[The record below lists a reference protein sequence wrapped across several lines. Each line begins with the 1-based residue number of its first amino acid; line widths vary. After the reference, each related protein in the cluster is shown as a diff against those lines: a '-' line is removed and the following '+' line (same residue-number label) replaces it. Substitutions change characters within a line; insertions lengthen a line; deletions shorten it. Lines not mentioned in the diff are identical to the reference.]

1 MVRFCAKLEYT
12 KDEVTKV
19 KTVNQYRLGSVVGSG
34 TYCKVKWAE
43 GNDGGRFAIKVF
55 SKSVMERRQCARFDR
70 VGAST
75 ISLREK
81 IESELHILE
90 VLQQHENIT
99 SLIEVINDPEFD
111 KFYVVFE
118 GLLGGPL
125 MEWKSLST
133 CGAYGVN
140 SDPSV
145 VRQCW
150 GSEVR
155 CECGEADPK
164 FGEIAVCTEGIT
176 QYLFRQLL
184 QAVSYIHSRNVVHKD
199 LKPDNV
205 LLSMPLPAA
214 DPRFVQLLGLQE
226 WPSVVARPLPPLE
239 SAATSEVSCTPAAGP
254 GPVTAAADA
263 GESGP
268 GVEMAAPESRTV
280 SQAGQLQSLLA
291 KSGLVLKVSD
301 FNTAVIC
308 DTPDCLIYD
317 AEGTTLFSA
326 PECYVDRDR
335 GIDGKKRDVWSLG
348 CILFV
353 MLFGRCPFW
362 AEEALALQIMI
373 MMEDFTLPHGILTSQ
388 AEDLIRSLLRKD
400 PAGRPIVTSALQHS
414 WLQETGSV

>member
-1 MVRFCAKLEYT
+1 MVNVCTKLEYT

-19 KTVNQYRLGSVVGSG
+19 KTVNQYRLGSVVGTG

-43 GNDGGRFAIKVF
+43 GRDGGRFAIKSF

-70 VGAST
+70 DGAST

-90 VLQQHENIT
+90 VLQQHQNIT
-99 SLIEVINDPEFD
+99 SLIEVIDDPEFD

-133 CGAYGVN
+133 CGAYGVS

-150 GSEVR
+150 GPEVR
-155 CECGEADPK
+155 CECREAEPK
-164 FGEIAVCTEGIT
+164 FGETAVCTEGIA

-184 QAVSYIHSRNVVHKD
+184 QAANYIHSRNIVHKD

-205 LLSMPLPAA
+205 LLSVPLPAA
-214 DPRFVQLLGLQE
+214 DPRFVRILALQE
-226 WPSVVARPLPPLE
+226 WPSVVARQLPPHE
-239 SAATSEVSCTPAAGP
+239 PAATNEVADASDGGP
-254 GPVTAAADA
+254 GGETAAA
-263 GESGP
+263 
-268 GVEMAAPESRTV
+268 ESRKL

-291 KSGLVLKVSD
+291 TSGLVLKVSD

-308 DTPDCLIYD
+308 DSPDCLIYD

-326 PECYVDRDR
+326 PECYSDRDR

-373 MMEDFTLPHGILTSQ
+373 MMENFALPHDIVSSQ
-388 AEDLIRSLLRKD
+388 AEDLIRSLLHKD
-400 PAGRPIVTSALQHS
+400 PAKRASVTSVLQNS
-414 WLQETGSV
+414 WLQDTGSA